1 MNESSPPPP
10 PASATPE
17 DPAVFDQ
24 LASRYATLTEQIRQV
39 IVGQHDVVEQLLVA
53 MFCQGHTL
61 IVGVPGLA
69 KTMLIR
75 TLAQSLRLDFKRIQ
89 FTPDMMPSDII
100 GAEMIQTDPT
110 TGQRSMQFHEGP
122 VFANI
127 VLADEINRTPPKTQ
141 AALLEA
147 MAERQV
153 SVGGVTRTLEPPFV
167 VVATQNPIEQEGTY
181 PLPEAQLDRFMF
193 GLNIGYPKPAE
204 ERLIVSRSEEI
215 ARNAAR
221 ISPLFDGH
229 ELVTLRRAIGRVPVS
244 EHVVDYAVALT
255 RSTRPKDEACPAR
268 LRGYIGWGAG
278 PRAGQALIL
287 AARCLAALEGQPT
300 PSVQHVQRLAPA
312 VLRHRLVLNYAASA
326 DGVDVEQIIAHLIKE
341 VPQPSYA

>member
-1 MNESSPPPP
+1 MTDMP
-10 PASATPE
+10 PASERDALE
-17 DPAVFDQ
+17 R
-24 LASRYATLTEQIRQV
+24 LANRYATLTEQIRKV

-53 MFCQGHTL
+53 FFCQGHTL

-75 TLAQSLRLDFKRIQ
+75 TLAQSLHLDFKRIQ

-100 GAEMIQTDPT
+100 GAELIHTDPN
-110 TGQRSMQFHEGP
+110 TGDRSLRFSPGP
-122 VFANI
+122 IFANI

-153 SVGGVTRTLEPPFV
+153 SVGGVTRPLDPPFL

-193 GLNIGYPKPAE
+193 GLRIGYPKPAE

-215 ARNAAR
+215 MANAAR
-221 ISPLFDGH
+221 IQPLFDGH
-229 ELVTLRRAIGRVPVS
+229 ELVALRQAIGKVPVS
-244 EHVVDYAVALT
+244 DHIVDYAVALT
-255 RSTRPKDEACPAR
+255 RASRPTDEACPER
-268 LRGYIGWGAG
+268 IRPYIAWGAG
-278 PRAGQALIL
+278 PRAGQALLL
-287 AARCLAALEGQPT
+287 AARCFAALEGAPT
-300 PSVQHVQRLAPA
+300 PNAQHIQRLLPA

-326 DGVDVEQIIAHLIKE
+326 EGVDAEKIIATLLQE
-341 VPQPSYA
+341 VRQPSYA